1 MSGTGVT
8 LGQVEVGT
16 ALPEL
21 SIPIT
26 SSLIVGGALASR
38 DFTPVHHDKA
48 AAQAAGVPDIFMNIL
63 TTNGL
68 VGHFVTDWAGPD
80 ATIKQLGIKL
90 GAPNHPGDT
99 MKLVGSVAAKD
110 DVSHEIQ
117 VQLVGKNGWG
127 HHVEGTVTLTLP

>member
-1 MSGTGVT
+1 MSETGVT

-48 AAQAAGVPDIFMNIL
+48 AAQHLNISAMEMRELRRTSAGFINFFEDRELDRADCTMDVDTSKSPCELGVDSVSVLCISMASPAK
-63 TTNGL
+63 GL
-68 VGHFVTDWAGPD
+68 
-80 ATIKQLGIKL
+80 
-90 GAPNHPGDT
+90 N
-99 MKLVGSVAAKD
+99 
-110 DVSHEIQ
+110 
-117 VQLVGKNGWG
+117 
-127 HHVEGTVTLTLP
+127 HHVVE

>member
-1 MSGTGVT
+1 MSETGVT

-68 VGHFVTDWAGPD
+68 VGRYVTDWAGPN
-80 ATIKQLGIKL
+80 AKIENVNIRLGT
-90 GAPNHPGDT
+90 PNTPGETMKFTGQVVEMSGDT
-99 MKLVGSVAAKD
+99 ATVELSGSN
-110 DVSHEIQ
+110 S
-117 VQLVGKNGWG
+117 WG
-127 HHVEGTVTLTLP
+127 DHVTGTVRVALPR